1 MNFRVNEH
9 TTITNFKRLKTY
21 STFLKFGEPEKYE
34 NFEGTL
40 NGDKMKGFI
49 SSVDKNIYKLEKI

>member
-1 MNFRVNEH
+1 MNFIVNEY
-9 TTITNFKRLKTY
+9 TTIIDFKRLGNY

-34 NFEGTL
+34 NFQGTL

-49 SSVDKNIYKLEKI
+49 SSVDNNIYKLEKI